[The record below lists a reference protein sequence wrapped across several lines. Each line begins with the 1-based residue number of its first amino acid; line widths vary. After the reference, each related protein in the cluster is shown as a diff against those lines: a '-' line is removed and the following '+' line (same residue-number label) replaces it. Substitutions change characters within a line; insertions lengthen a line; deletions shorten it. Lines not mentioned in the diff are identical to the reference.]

1 MKNNRLAALGC
12 VFAGIAV
19 AIGAFAAHGLKAHL
33 SEYELSIIEKGV
45 HYQFWHALA
54 LIALALWQKQTESTY
69 VALSG
74 VFLSLGVVCFSGS
87 LYGLALTDWTWL
99 WPITPLGGL
108 SFLVG
113 WSLAAWG
120 LWRSA

>member
-1 MKNNRLAALGC
+1 MKSNRQAALGC
-12 VFAGIAV
+12 VFAGVAV

-54 LIALALWQKQTESTY
+54 LIALAMWQKQTDSRCI
-69 VALSG
+69 ALSG
-74 VFLSLGVVCFSGS
+74 VFLSLGIVCFSGS